1 MKNEKSLPKSPAVY
15 YVLLILSL
23 PNKAWETITTRVK
36 KKKKKTTRN
45 IVNPKFSYYKHIIC
59 AQ

>member
-23 PNKAWETITTRVK
+23 PNKAWETITTRLK
-36 KKKKKTTRN
+36 KKKKDNQKHSQSK
-45 IVNPKFSYYKHIIC
+45 IVLL
-59 AQ
+59 

>member
-23 PNKAWETITTRVK
+23 PNKAWETITTLK
-36 KKKKKTTRN
+36 KKKKKDN
-45 IVNPKFSYYKHIIC
+45 QKHS
-59 AQ
+59 

>member
-23 PNKAWETITTRVK
+23 PNKAWETITTLK
-36 KKKKKTTRN
+36 KKKKKKDN
-45 IVNPKFSYYKHIIC
+45 QKHS
-59 AQ
+59 